1 ALIRGTVTLEDRALA
16 EPRTW
21 ASQNIRIEAR
31 HVSTRDQL
39 GVAEASSV
47 TSGAPVSVKLTQF
60 RLYPIHLDGIVTVN
74 GLDCWVARLYFP
86 PDAKAV
92 VKDGRASTSLHVVLD
107 AKAGVRAEASGQL
120 ENLALVDPS
129 TGERLLVVP
138 RMTSQ
143 LSDFAFHDGQ
153 LTVGR
158 FELT

>member
-1 ALIRGTVTLEDRALA
+1 
-16 EPRTW
+16 
-21 ASQNIRIEAR
+21 
-31 HVSTRDQL
+31 
-39 GVAEASSV
+39 
-47 TSGAPVSVKLTQF
+47 
-60 RLYPIHLDGIVTVN
+60 
-74 GLDCWVARLYFP
+74 
-86 PDAKAV
+86 
-92 VKDGRASTSLHVVLD
+92 LD

-158 FELT
+158 FELTGSASALDPIARGGPRFESSTVRASIADLTWPVRTAARLEVLASVPGRGTGTLTGAVRPPAP